1 MPVNILL
8 ADDHAMMRD
17 GLKSILEN
25 ELHMHVI
32 AQAENG
38 RSAVAMALL
47 HKPDVIVMDIT
58 MPDLNGIEA
67 TRQIMAEQP
76 GAKVIALSMHTEKH
90 FITDMLEAGASA
102 YILKQNAADELELA
116 LDAILSN
123 RIYISPRLNDI
134 IITDYVRRVQEQKE
148 HSNLLTPKERE
159 VLQLLAEGKAS
170 KEIAHILGSSANTIE
185 THRKHIMEKLKIYTI
200 AELTK
205 YAIREGFTQ
214 L

>member
-1 MPVNILL
+1 MPINILL

-25 ELHMHVI
+25 DLHMHVI

-38 RSAVAMALL
+38 RNAVAMALL

-67 TRQIMAEQP
+67 TRQILAEQP
-76 GAKVIALSMHTEKH
+76 ASKIIALSMHTEKH

-102 YILKQNAADELELA
+102 YILKQNAADELEHA
-116 LDAILSN
+116 LNAILSN
-123 RIYISPRLNDI
+123 RIYISPRISDI
-134 IITDYVRRVQEQKE
+134 VIKDYVRRVQEQKE
-148 HSNLLTPKERE
+148 HSNPLTPKERE

-170 KEIAHILGSSANTIE
+170 KEIAHILGSSVNTIE
-185 THRKHIMEKLKIYTI
+185 THRKHIMEKLKLYTI

-205 YAIREGFTQ
+205 YAIREGLTQ